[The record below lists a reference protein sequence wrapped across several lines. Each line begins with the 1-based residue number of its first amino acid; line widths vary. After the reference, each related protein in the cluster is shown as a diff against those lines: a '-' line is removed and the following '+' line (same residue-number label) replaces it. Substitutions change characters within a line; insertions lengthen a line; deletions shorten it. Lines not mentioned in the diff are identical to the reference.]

1 MIEFGGTIYYID
13 MNELEKN
20 ITMSG
25 TKANDKVTLTVVDA
39 KGNRTIKTYLDADG
53 KVLSTEKHETSSERG
68 REIDATKYDLIR
80 LMIEVLIDSGDDIDD
95 SLGSDRALEATSLSY
110 KLAFNTLYQYGI
122 LKEVEEK

>member
-25 TKANDKVTLTVVDA
+25 TKANDKVTITE
-39 KGNRTIKTYLDADG
+39 IKTYLDADG